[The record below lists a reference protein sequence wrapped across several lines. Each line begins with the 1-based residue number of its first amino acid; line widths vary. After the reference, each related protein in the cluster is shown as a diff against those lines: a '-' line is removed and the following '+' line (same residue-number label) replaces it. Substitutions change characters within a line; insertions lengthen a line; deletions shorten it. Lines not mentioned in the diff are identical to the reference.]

1 MTVKVLILA
10 LLCASR
16 AAAWSWGAERSGEA
30 IFEVE
35 STGSPG
41 VDNALADRA
50 VDVLKRR
57 LATFGLSGA
66 VERRAGLRVA
76 VTVTSRDDDPM
87 ILLRPLLKPARLEF
101 RMAHPERTK
110 PGAGETTAVEF
121 LLDAK
126 TGELRQERRVV
137 DKKVL
142 MGGSDLVSA
151 SAAGV
156 PGDPAPS
163 VALEFSPAGAKKLAA
178 VTEKSV
184 GRPMAILVD
193 GRFLSAPVI
202 HTPITT
208 GRLSL
213 TGSFT
218 LREAVDLARVLS
230 SGPLPERLTLVSP
243 APEIAVKAPA
253 PAAEKDKPAPVI
265 VSDVDAPPPALARG
279 RTNGVAV
286 VIGVERTRQGL
297 PRADFAAKDASVF
310 ASYLTK
316 TLGYPEENVVLL
328 LDDRAAKSDLEKYL
342 EDWLPRKAAPGAT
355 VVVYFSGHGAP
366 DPTRGTSFLVPYDGD
381 PAFLG
386 KTAYPLARLYE
397 TLGKLKGRRSIVL
410 LDACFSGAGRR
421 SAIAKGARPLVAK
434 HEEAE
439 PPANLAVL
447 SAAASNQIG
456 GSLDAQGHG
465 LFTYYVLRAL
475 RDAAAA
481 GRAPTMQE
489 LFDAVSGKVESEARR
504 LTGNEQTPQLQAAA
518 AARSGSL

>member
-1 MTVKVLILA
+1 MKALILA
-10 LLCASR
+10 VLCASR
-16 AAAWSWGAERSGEA
+16 AAAWSWGTERSGEA

-35 STGSPG
+35 STGSPS

-57 LATFGLSGA
+57 LAAFGLTGG

-87 ILLRPLLKPARLEF
+87 ILLRPLLKPSRLEF
-101 RMAHPERTK
+101 RMAHPERSK
-110 PGAGETTAVEF
+110 PGPGETTVVEF

-137 DKKVL
+137 DKAVL
-142 MGGSDLVSA
+142 MNGSDLVSA
-151 SAAGV
+151 SAGLTV
-156 PGDPAPS
+156 GDPAPS
-163 VALEFSPAGAKKLAA
+163 VALEFSAAGAKKLAA
-178 VTEKSV
+178 ATEKAV
-184 GRPMAILVD
+184 GRAMAIVVD
-193 GRFLSAPVI
+193 GRFLSSPVI
-202 HTPITT
+202 YSPIMG

-213 TGSFT
+213 SGNFT
-218 LREAVDLARVLS
+218 AREASDLARALS
-230 SGPLPERLTLVSP
+230 SGPLPERLTLIS
-243 APEIAVKAPA
+243 PA
-253 PAAEKDKPAPVI
+253 PAAPPVAAKAPPAEVPAPVI

-279 RTNGVAV
+279 RANGVAV

-310 ASYLTK
+310 ASYLVK

-342 EDWLPRKAAPGAT
+342 EDWLPRKAASGAT
-355 VVVYFSGHGAP
+355 VVVFFSGHGAP
-366 DPTRGTSFLVPYDGD
+366 DAARGTSFLVPYDGD
-381 PAFLG
+381 PAFLA

-421 SAIAKGARPLVAK
+421 SALAKGARPLVAK

-489 LFDAVSGKVESEARR
+489 LFDSVSGKVESEARR
-504 LTGNEQTPQLQAAA
+504 LSGNEQTPQLQAAA